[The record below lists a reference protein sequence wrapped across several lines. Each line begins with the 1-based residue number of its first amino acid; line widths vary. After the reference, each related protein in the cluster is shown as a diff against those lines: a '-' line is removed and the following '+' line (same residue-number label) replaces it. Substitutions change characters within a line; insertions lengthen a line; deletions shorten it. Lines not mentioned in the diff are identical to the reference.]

1 MRRYSAVEET
11 AEALAS
17 RLEDEAEARL
27 KAMRATGT
35 PVTVESFTAWV
46 QRFEA
51 EEALKRIKVGCCYL
65 KPVLNAPGSSASPYC
80 VIHHIL
86 YRCST
91 HHPPHS
97 VPELTTSSAT

>member
-1 MRRYSAVEET
+1 MAMVFDLVNTSKEWMRNRAGVVDVVEET

-35 PVTVESFTAWV
+35 PVTVDSFTAWV

-51 EEALKRIKVGCCYL
+51 EEALKRIKVGSTRSEPL
-65 KPVLNAPGSSASPYC
+65 
-80 VIHHIL
+80 HHKQLRGKIDTL
-86 YRCST
+86 S
-91 HHPPHS
+91 
-97 VPELTTSSAT
+97 